1 MSEGIVVERQLHFR
15 RARHGRRQVQAG
27 PSVPAAEPAPAR
39 VPRVARLMALAIRFE
54 KLVRDG
60 EVADYAD
67 LARLGYVTRARVT
80 QIMNLLNLAP
90 DIQEAILF
98 LPLVEDGR
106 DPITERHLRPLAAA
120 PDWRIQ
126 REQWRRLRAP
136 QEQPASNFRCR
147 EQFYHDTPP
156 DGQNLLTGPLCLRA
170 ARAKQLL

>member
-27 PSVPAAEPAPAR
+27 PSAPSPEPAPAR

-90 DIQEAILF
+90 DLQEAILF
-98 LPLVEDGR
+98 LPPVADGR
-106 DPITERHLRPLAAA
+106 DPVTERHLRPIAAV
-120 PDWRIQ
+120 PGWRIQ
-126 REQWRRLRAP
+126 REQWKRLRARL
-136 QEQPASNFRCR
+136 N
-147 EQFYHDTPP
+147 
-156 DGQNLLTGPLCLRA
+156 
-170 ARAKQLL
+170 